1 MAIIFCPECG
11 KEISDTNKK
20 CPHCGFKL
28 PKIKKS
34 VNKKMR
40 VVIIAI
46 IIVLVLGVGG
56 TVGVMQASKLN
67 SEEQAI
73 VTAINARIND
83 MTQVTFEGMEK
94 SQIEA
99 SITKLNKIKDDY
111 STLNWKEK
119 LRTKGYGN
127 VSKKIDEANNA
138 IDTIINGQV
147 KNIIDAI
154 NSIGSVS
161 LDSKETIEKIESDYK
176 ELDEKYKDKVK
187 NYSVLAAAREEY
199 NKVAVNETISAI
211 GNIGKVEL
219 TDKFENNIKRARDL
233 YDGLQKECRSSVSNF
248 LILTDKEKEYS
259 KLTDKKD
266 KLLRAKESI
275 EKGNLN
281 EAKNA
286 LKELPAKFS
295 YKGTSVTSLNKIL
308 KDNEKWI
315 GICGKW
321 TNTNGRAETG
331 CSAKSYSYQGSSWTS
346 DFDDG
351 DYSLEIRC
359 KINKDNTI
367 TIIGNINFLVFTDYS
382 TVQVGLDYETKNI
395 SFKKKISSSAIGRSI
410 SIGDNTQITIN
421 NSSISAKYDLYSTNE
436 NVSFNYSYITNVT
449 YGKRTAKY

>member
-34 VNKKMR
+34 VNKKKR
-40 VVIIAI
+40 AVIIAV

-56 TVGVMQASKLN
+56 TVGIVQASKLN
-67 SEEQAI
+67 SEEQAM

-83 MTQVTFEGMEK
+83 MTQTTFEGMDK
-94 SQIEA
+94 SQIKAGIAE
-99 SITKLNKIKDDY
+99 LNKIKDDY
-111 STLNWKEK
+111 TALNWKEK
-119 LRTKGYGN
+119 LRTKGYSN

-138 IDTIINGQV
+138 IDKIINNQV
-147 KNIIDAI
+147 NNIIEAI
-154 NSIGSVS
+154 SSIGDISI
-161 LDSKETIEKIESDYK
+161 DSRETIEKIESDYNK
-176 ELDEKYKDKVK
+176 LDDKYKDKVK
-187 NYSVLAAAREEY
+187 NYSVLVAAREEY

-211 GNIGKVEL
+211 ANIGKVEL
-219 TDKFENNIKRARDL
+219 TENFDNNIKKARDL
-233 YDGLQKECRSSVSNF
+233 YDGLQKECRGSVSNF
-248 LILTDKEKEYS
+248 SILTDKEKEYGN
-259 KLTDKKD
+259 LTDKKD

-275 EKGNLN
+275 EEGNLN
-281 EAKNA
+281 EAKDI

-295 YKGTSVTSLNKIL
+295 YKGTSVTSLNKKL

-315 GICGKW
+315 RICGKW

-331 CSAKSYSYQGSSWTS
+331 CSAKSYSYQGASWTS

-382 TVQVGLDYETKNI
+382 TVQVGVDYETKSI
-395 SFKKKISSSAIGRSI
+395 SFKKKVSSSAIGTSI
-410 SIGDNTQITIN
+410 SIGKNTHITIN
-421 NSSISAKYDLYSTNE
+421 SSSISAKYNLYSTNE
-436 NVSFNYSYITNVT
+436 DTIFNYSYITNVT
-449 YGKRTAKY
+449 YGNRTKKY